1 MKSIDQLDVWIANK
15 VRARS
20 SRMPGTP
27 KNAELLEIRR
37 DILNTVRDHIEPRGE
52 GKSVFPYNS
61 LSIYIAAQDSARR
74 TLFEQAFTDGE
85 LEQTIAAL
93 LAEAGAP
100 QPSLRVSVVV
110 SEDAAPVSSG
120 HVFRIDYANTKT
132 AAPVPGGRTV
142 RPTAQLVVIGGETE
156 AAEYVID
163 RDRINIGRMKEVVS
177 DKDGL
182 RRRNDV
188 SFAESE
194 STVSREHAF
203 IRFDPETSRFR
214 LYDDKS
220 QRGTI
225 VFRDGRRFVVP
236 KGPAHGFEL
245 RSGDE
250 IHVGSGRLRFEID
263 MAEDKSFA
271 SEAL

>member
-1 MKSIDQLDVWIANK
+1 MKSLDQLDAWIANK
-15 VRARS
+15 VRAWS
-20 SRMPGTP
+20 SRIPGTP
-27 KNAELLEIRR
+27 KNPELLEIRR
-37 DILNTVRDHIEPRGE
+37 DILNDVRDHIEPRGE
-52 GKSVFPYNS
+52 GKSVFPYNT
-61 LSIYIAAQDSARR
+61 LSIHIAAQDSSRR

-85 LEQTIAAL
+85 LAQTIAAL
-93 LAEAGAP
+93 VAEAGAR
-100 QPSLRVSVVV
+100 QASLEVSVAVT
-110 SEDAAPVSSG
+110 EDAALASSG
-120 HVFRIDYANTKT
+120 HAFRIDYANAKSAA
-132 AAPVPGGRTV
+132 AAPAAHGT
-142 RPTAQLVVIGGETE
+142 RPNAKLTVIGGEAD
-156 AAEYVID
+156 AAEYAVD
-163 RDRINIGRMKEVVS
+163 RDRVNIGRMKEVVS

-203 IRFDPETSRFR
+203 IRFDRESNRFR

-250 IHVGSGRLRFEID
+250 IHLGSGRLRFEI
-263 MAEDKSFA
+263 ESA
-271 SEAL
+271 SI